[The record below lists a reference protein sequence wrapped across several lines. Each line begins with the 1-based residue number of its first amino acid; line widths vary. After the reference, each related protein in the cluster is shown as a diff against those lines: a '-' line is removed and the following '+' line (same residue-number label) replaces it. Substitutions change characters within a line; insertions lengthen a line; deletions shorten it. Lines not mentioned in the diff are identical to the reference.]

1 METANCGCCR
11 DDLPWEGRGTNLD
24 ISGCRFSLYP
34 MTDNFVSVIL
44 GALEKT
50 DTSAVWSQSDALST
64 VYRGK
69 LPYVAD
75 AVRALFINAW
85 QPEVHMALEGQFSKG
100 CPGDTDG
107 DSLLDRE
114 GVGCICFSPL
124 AQGAL
129 TDKYLHGIPAGSRA
143 SREGTSIGGRY
154 LSPENLEKIRLL
166 NETAALRGQ
175 TLAQMAL
182 SWVLRR
188 KEVTSV
194 LIGASR
200 PEQLKENAAVLNQ
213 PDLSQEELDRIDEIL
228 AGEQK
233 ESRP

>member
-114 GVGCICFSPL
+114 GEAPNRAKIQDRHFPVLCKL
-124 AQGAL
+124 AL
-129 TDKYLHGIPAGSRA
+129 YPM
-143 SREGTSIGGRY
+143 GTGDY
-154 LSPENLEKIRLL
+154 
-166 NETAALRGQ
+166 
-175 TLAQMAL
+175 
-182 SWVLRR
+182 
-188 KEVTSV
+188 
-194 LIGASR
+194 
-200 PEQLKENAAVLNQ
+200 
-213 PDLSQEELDRIDEIL
+213 IDEIAKVWRMAEAEGL
-228 AGEQK
+228 NPKTIHYATRIEGDVQKVFDYLEEVCRLMEQSVPHYILHFTLSVNSPTN
-233 ESRP
+233 EG

>member
-44 GALEKT
+44 GSLEKT

-114 GVGCICFSPL
+114 GEAPNRAKIQDRHFPVLCKL
-124 AQGAL
+124 AL
-129 TDKYLHGIPAGSRA
+129 YPM
-143 SREGTSIGGRY
+143 GTGDY
-154 LSPENLEKIRLL
+154 
-166 NETAALRGQ
+166 
-175 TLAQMAL
+175 
-182 SWVLRR
+182 
-188 KEVTSV
+188 
-194 LIGASR
+194 
-200 PEQLKENAAVLNQ
+200 
-213 PDLSQEELDRIDEIL
+213 IDEIAKVWRIAEAEGL
-228 AGEQK
+228 NPKTIHYATRIEGDVQKVFDYLEEVCRLMEQSVPHYILHFTLSVNSPTN
-233 ESRP
+233 EG

>member
-44 GALEKT
+44 GALEKI

-114 GVGCICFSPL
+114 GEAPNRAKIQDRHFPVLCKL
-124 AQGAL
+124 AL
-129 TDKYLHGIPAGSRA
+129 YPM
-143 SREGTSIGGRY
+143 GTGDY
-154 LSPENLEKIRLL
+154 
-166 NETAALRGQ
+166 
-175 TLAQMAL
+175 
-182 SWVLRR
+182 
-188 KEVTSV
+188 
-194 LIGASR
+194 
-200 PEQLKENAAVLNQ
+200 
-213 PDLSQEELDRIDEIL
+213 IDEIAKVWRMAEEEGL
-228 AGEQK
+228 NPKTIHYATRIEGDVQKVFDYLEEVCRLMEQSVPHYILHFTLSVNSPTN
-233 ESRP
+233 EG

>member
-114 GVGCICFSPL
+114 GEAPNRAKIQDRHFPVLCKL
-124 AQGAL
+124 AL
-129 TDKYLHGIPAGSRA
+129 YPM
-143 SREGTSIGGRY
+143 GTGDY
-154 LSPENLEKIRLL
+154 
-166 NETAALRGQ
+166 
-175 TLAQMAL
+175 
-182 SWVLRR
+182 
-188 KEVTSV
+188 
-194 LIGASR
+194 
-200 PEQLKENAAVLNQ
+200 
-213 PDLSQEELDRIDEIL
+213 IDEIAKVWRMAEAEGL
-228 AGEQK
+228 NPKTIHYATRIEGDVQKVFDYLEEVCRQMEQSVPHYILHFTLSVNSPTN
-233 ESRP
+233 EG

>member
-1 METANCGCCR
+1 METANCSCCR
-11 DDLPWEGRGTNLD
+11 DDLPWEGRGANLD

-44 GALEKT
+44 GSLEKT

-114 GVGCICFSPL
+114 GEAPNRAKIQDRHFPVLCKL
-124 AQGAL
+124 AL
-129 TDKYLHGIPAGSRA
+129 YPM
-143 SREGTSIGGRY
+143 GTGDY
-154 LSPENLEKIRLL
+154 
-166 NETAALRGQ
+166 
-175 TLAQMAL
+175 
-182 SWVLRR
+182 
-188 KEVTSV
+188 
-194 LIGASR
+194 
-200 PEQLKENAAVLNQ
+200 
-213 PDLSQEELDRIDEIL
+213 IDEIAKVWRMAEAEGL
-228 AGEQK
+228 NPKTIHYATRIEGDVQKVFDYLEEVCRLMEQSVPHYILHFTLSVNSPTN
-233 ESRP
+233 EG

>member
-11 DDLPWEGRGTNLD
+11 DDLPWEARGTNLD

-114 GVGCICFSPL
+114 GEAPNRAKIQDRHFPVLCKL
-124 AQGAL
+124 AL
-129 TDKYLHGIPAGSRA
+129 YPM
-143 SREGTSIGGRY
+143 GTGDY
-154 LSPENLEKIRLL
+154 
-166 NETAALRGQ
+166 
-175 TLAQMAL
+175 
-182 SWVLRR
+182 
-188 KEVTSV
+188 
-194 LIGASR
+194 
-200 PEQLKENAAVLNQ
+200 
-213 PDLSQEELDRIDEIL
+213 IDEIAKVWRMAEAEGL
-228 AGEQK
+228 NPKTIHYATRIEGDVQKVFDYLEEVCRLMEQSVPHYILHFTLSVNSPTN
-233 ESRP
+233 EG

>member
-44 GALEKT
+44 GSLEKT

-114 GVGCICFSPL
+114 GEAPNRAKIQDRHFPVLCKL
-124 AQGAL
+124 AL
-129 TDKYLHGIPAGSRA
+129 YPM
-143 SREGTSIGGRY
+143 GTGDY
-154 LSPENLEKIRLL
+154 
-166 NETAALRGQ
+166 
-175 TLAQMAL
+175 
-182 SWVLRR
+182 
-188 KEVTSV
+188 
-194 LIGASR
+194 
-200 PEQLKENAAVLNQ
+200 
-213 PDLSQEELDRIDEIL
+213 IDEIAKVWRMAEEEGL
-228 AGEQK
+228 NPKTIHYATRIEGDVQKVFDYLEEVCRLMEQSVPHYILHFTLSVNSPTN
-233 ESRP
+233 EG

>member
-114 GVGCICFSPL
+114 GEAPNRAKIQDRHFPVLCKLALYPMGTGDYIEEIAKMWRMAEAEGLNPKTIHYATRIEGDVQKVFDYLEEVCRLMEQSVPHYILHFTLSVNSP
-124 AQGAL
+124 
-129 TDKYLHGIPAGSRA
+129 TN
-143 SREGTSIGGRY
+143 EG
-154 LSPENLEKIRLL
+154 
-166 NETAALRGQ
+166 
-175 TLAQMAL
+175 
-182 SWVLRR
+182 
-188 KEVTSV
+188 
-194 LIGASR
+194 
-200 PEQLKENAAVLNQ
+200 
-213 PDLSQEELDRIDEIL
+213 
-228 AGEQK
+228 
-233 ESRP
+233 

>member
-1 METANCGCCR
+1 MDTANCGCCR
-11 DDLPWEGRGTNLD
+11 DDLPWEGRGTKLD

-114 GVGCICFSPL
+114 GEAPNRAKIQDRHFPVLCKL
-124 AQGAL
+124 AL
-129 TDKYLHGIPAGSRA
+129 YPM
-143 SREGTSIGGRY
+143 GTGDY
-154 LSPENLEKIRLL
+154 
-166 NETAALRGQ
+166 
-175 TLAQMAL
+175 
-182 SWVLRR
+182 
-188 KEVTSV
+188 
-194 LIGASR
+194 
-200 PEQLKENAAVLNQ
+200 
-213 PDLSQEELDRIDEIL
+213 IDEIAKVWRMAEAEGL
-228 AGEQK
+228 NPKTIHYATRIEGDVQKVFDYLEEVCRLMEQSVPHYILHFTLSVNSPTN
-233 ESRP
+233 EG

>member
-69 LPYVAD
+69 LLYVAD

-114 GVGCICFSPL
+114 GEAPNRAKIQDRHFPVLCKL
-124 AQGAL
+124 AL
-129 TDKYLHGIPAGSRA
+129 YPM
-143 SREGTSIGGRY
+143 GTGDY
-154 LSPENLEKIRLL
+154 
-166 NETAALRGQ
+166 
-175 TLAQMAL
+175 
-182 SWVLRR
+182 
-188 KEVTSV
+188 
-194 LIGASR
+194 
-200 PEQLKENAAVLNQ
+200 
-213 PDLSQEELDRIDEIL
+213 IDEIAKVWRMAEAEGL
-228 AGEQK
+228 NPKTIHYATRIEGDVQKVFDYLEEVCRLMEQSVPHYILHFTLSVNSPTN
-233 ESRP
+233 EG

>member
-44 GALEKT
+44 GALEKI

-114 GVGCICFSPL
+114 GEAPNRAKIHDRHFPVLCKL
-124 AQGAL
+124 AL
-129 TDKYLHGIPAGSRA
+129 YPM
-143 SREGTSIGGRY
+143 GTGDY
-154 LSPENLEKIRLL
+154 
-166 NETAALRGQ
+166 
-175 TLAQMAL
+175 
-182 SWVLRR
+182 
-188 KEVTSV
+188 
-194 LIGASR
+194 
-200 PEQLKENAAVLNQ
+200 
-213 PDLSQEELDRIDEIL
+213 IDEIAKVWRMAEAEGL
-228 AGEQK
+228 NPKTIHYATRIEGDVQKVFDYLEEVCRLMEQSVPHYILHFTLSVNSPTN
-233 ESRP
+233 EG

>member
-11 DDLPWEGRGTNLD
+11 DALPWEGRGTNLD

-44 GALEKT
+44 GSLEKT

-107 DSLLDRE
+107 DSLMDRE
-114 GVGCICFSPL
+114 GEAPNRAKIQDRHFPVLCKL
-124 AQGAL
+124 AL
-129 TDKYLHGIPAGSRA
+129 YPM
-143 SREGTSIGGRY
+143 GTGDY
-154 LSPENLEKIRLL
+154 
-166 NETAALRGQ
+166 
-175 TLAQMAL
+175 
-182 SWVLRR
+182 
-188 KEVTSV
+188 
-194 LIGASR
+194 
-200 PEQLKENAAVLNQ
+200 
-213 PDLSQEELDRIDEIL
+213 IDEIAKVWRMAEAEGL
-228 AGEQK
+228 NPKTIHYATRIEGDVQKVFDYLEEVCRLMEQSVPHYILHFTLSVNSPTN
-233 ESRP
+233 EG

>member
-1 METANCGCCR
+1 METANCGCYR

-114 GVGCICFSPL
+114 GEAPNRAKIQDRHFPVLCKL
-124 AQGAL
+124 AL
-129 TDKYLHGIPAGSRA
+129 YPM
-143 SREGTSIGGRY
+143 GTGDY
-154 LSPENLEKIRLL
+154 
-166 NETAALRGQ
+166 
-175 TLAQMAL
+175 
-182 SWVLRR
+182 
-188 KEVTSV
+188 
-194 LIGASR
+194 
-200 PEQLKENAAVLNQ
+200 
-213 PDLSQEELDRIDEIL
+213 IDEIAKVWRMAEAEGL
-228 AGEQK
+228 NPKTIHYATRIEGDVQKVFDYLEEVCRLMEQSVPHYILHFTLSVNSPTN
-233 ESRP
+233 EG

>member
-11 DDLPWEGRGTNLD
+11 DDLPWEGRGTKLD

-85 QPEVHMALEGQFSKG
+85 QPDVHMALEGQFSKG

-114 GVGCICFSPL
+114 GPAPNQAEIQDRHFPVLCKL
-124 AQGAL
+124 AL
-129 TDKYLHGIPAGSRA
+129 YPM
-143 SREGTSIGGRY
+143 GTGDY
-154 LSPENLEKIRLL
+154 
-166 NETAALRGQ
+166 
-175 TLAQMAL
+175 
-182 SWVLRR
+182 
-188 KEVTSV
+188 
-194 LIGASR
+194 
-200 PEQLKENAAVLNQ
+200 
-213 PDLSQEELDRIDEIL
+213 IDEIAKVWRMAEAEGL
-228 AGEQK
+228 NPKTIHYATRIEGDVQK
-233 ESRP
+233 VFDYLEEVCSLMEKSVPHYILHFTLSVNSPTNEG

>member
-34 MTDNFVSVIL
+34 MADNFVSVIL

-114 GVGCICFSPL
+114 GEAPNRAKIQDRHFPVLCKL
-124 AQGAL
+124 AL
-129 TDKYLHGIPAGSRA
+129 YPM
-143 SREGTSIGGRY
+143 GTGDY
-154 LSPENLEKIRLL
+154 
-166 NETAALRGQ
+166 
-175 TLAQMAL
+175 
-182 SWVLRR
+182 
-188 KEVTSV
+188 
-194 LIGASR
+194 
-200 PEQLKENAAVLNQ
+200 
-213 PDLSQEELDRIDEIL
+213 IDEIAKVWRMAEAEGL
-228 AGEQK
+228 NPKTIHYATRIEGDVQKVFDYLEEVCRLMEQSVPHYILHFTLSVNSPTN
-233 ESRP
+233 EG

>member
-50 DTSAVWSQSDALST
+50 DTSAVWRQSDALST

-114 GVGCICFSPL
+114 GEAPNRAKIQDRHFPVLCKL
-124 AQGAL
+124 AL
-129 TDKYLHGIPAGSRA
+129 YPM
-143 SREGTSIGGRY
+143 GTGDY
-154 LSPENLEKIRLL
+154 
-166 NETAALRGQ
+166 
-175 TLAQMAL
+175 
-182 SWVLRR
+182 
-188 KEVTSV
+188 
-194 LIGASR
+194 
-200 PEQLKENAAVLNQ
+200 
-213 PDLSQEELDRIDEIL
+213 IDEIAKVWRMAEAEGL
-228 AGEQK
+228 NPKTIHYATRIEGDVQKVFDYLEEVCRLMEQSVPHYILHFTLSVNSPTN
-233 ESRP
+233 EG